1 MKKIISMVL
10 LMTMT
15 LSLLALNVSAAGT
28 KWVSL
33 DFEGDT
39 AGEAPASFP
48 AGQAIPSGVTKIV
61 EEEEDGNKYFR
72 INTLAATGALTNEKR
87 GATPNVSEMYVMFDF
102 QAFDSVDAV
111 DAKKYLCVDIHAGT
125 GTGTRYSVFL
135 RHNEVESGGAFSD
148 GVWAK
153 SAPHAAGKWYT
164 YLIKWKNIK
173 TSSAYA
179 EIYRKEKDASGDFA
193 YIGKSKPATGSGWG
207 TSIVHA
213 YGLGIDCALDN
224 IIMWNGTVSDS
235 ASFSMNGEAI
245 DEISQV
251 TDGTLSAKAGIISDG
266 TESGSFMPSLV
277 VFDASGRMIDCKFE
291 AEVNVGFGNNVLSAT
306 VDTLEYYGNLEG
318 GKAEFY
324 VWEDLLLGRPA
335 MEPAILD

>member
-10 LMTMT
+10 LMTMA

-61 EEEEDGNKYFR
+61 EEEADGNKYFR

-102 QAFDSVDAV
+102 QVFDSV
-111 DAKKYLCVDIHAGT
+111 DAKKYLCVDMHAGT
-125 GTGTRYSVFL
+125 GTGTRYSLFL
-135 RHNEVESGGAFSD
+135 RKGEVESGGKFSD
-148 GVWAK
+148 GSWGK
-153 SAPHAAGKWYT
+153 TAPHGEGQWYT
-164 YLIKWKNIK
+164 YLIKWKNVK

-179 EIYRKEKDASGDFA
+179 EIYRKEKGTAEDFT
-193 YIGKSKPATGSGWG
+193 YIGKSMPATSSGWG
-207 TSIVHA
+207 ASIFHA
-213 YGLGIDCALDN
+213 YGSGIDCALDN
-224 IIMWNGTVSDS
+224 IIIWNGTVSDS

-245 DEISQV
+245 EEIGQV
-251 TDGTLSAKAGIISDG
+251 TEGTLSAKAGIISDG
-266 TESGSFMPSLV
+266 TASGSFMPSLV
-277 VFDASGRMIDCKFE
+277 VFDASGRMVDCKFE

-306 VDTLEYYGNLEG
+306 VDTSEYYGNLEG